1 MLRKSVPFI
10 PPPLP
15 PSVTLSTMHTLFPF
29 SVPPMRSR
37 VYAHRCTRIRGLLT
51 VLRAASMIYRGRR
64 APQASLE
71 TSLETVEE
79 PSDRIS
85 RMIDRALLAGYTSP
99 PPLLSVYSPFCRCC
113 CLSRFRW
120 IHSFTALFKY
130 VWKRNSIEGSVRVVK
145 FYRKVLI
152 YYTRLNIFLFPI
164 YTISHL

>member
-10 PPPLP
+10 PPLP

-85 RMIDRALLAGYTSP
+85 RMIDRALLAGCTSP
-99 PPLLSVYSPFCRCC
+99 PSPPIRLFAVLPLLLPFAI
-113 CLSRFRW
+113 SMD
-120 IHSFTALFKY
+120 SF
-130 VWKRNSIEGSVRVVK
+130 VHGS
-145 FYRKVLI
+145 L
-152 YYTRLNIFLFPI
+152 
-164 YTISHL
+164 